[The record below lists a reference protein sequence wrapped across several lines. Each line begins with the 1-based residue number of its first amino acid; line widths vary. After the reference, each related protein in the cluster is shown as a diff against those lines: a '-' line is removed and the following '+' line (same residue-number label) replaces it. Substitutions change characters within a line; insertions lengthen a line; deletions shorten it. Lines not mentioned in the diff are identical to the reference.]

1 MPADRRPD
9 PGKAAI
15 EIPFL
20 AALVLI
26 GTSYWLV
33 WQRKVLSR
41 RFSRQRNLSVEVGI
55 LDRIKTCVS
64 LTIAKFEMVHG

>member
-1 MPADRRPD
+1 M
-9 PGKAAI
+9 KI

-26 GTSYWLV
+26 GTSLLARIAAQGV
-33 WQRKVLSR
+33 KQAL
-41 RFSRQRNLSVEVGI
+41 FSTAKSKHRSGGI

-64 LTIAKFEMVHG
+64 LTIAKFETVHG